1 MAALNTGRLPVRLA
15 PLVGR
20 QRELQEVVDAL
31 ARSRLVTLTGPGGT
45 GKTRLALAAAE
56 VARGRFPGGVSWME
70 LAPIDDPAIAP
81 QAVADGLGI
90 PEVPGQDA
98 TMTIA
103 EYVGDRPVLL
113 VLDNCEHLAAAVAD
127 LADRLLRA
135 CASLSILTTSREL
148 LGVDGEHSWPVP
160 PLSLPRDDTAPGAST
175 LAEFDAVRLFEQR
188 AQLVLPSFRLADD
201 NAAAVLHVC
210 RRLDGLPLAIELAA
224 ARMRVLSAAQLAER
238 LDDIFAVLVGGSRT
252 APARHQALRATLDWS
267 HDLLDADERAV
278 FRRLAVFAGGFTLT
292 AAGQVAASGDIHAE
306 RMLDLLTRLADKSLL
321 QVDHSG
327 RDARYYLLET
337 IRDYARERLAEA
349 DEDEPT
355 RRAHL
360 RCFVDLVERAGRR
373 LERREQELG
382 GDRGGSLSRGG
393 WSPDSL
399 ERTLDRLDTETP
411 NLRVA
416 LEFARES
423 GDAVAALRIA
433 GPLDRYAYL
442 RGHYHEVRQWMD
454 AAVTADPGAPAA
466 LRAKALLGSGR
477 LALLQCDYA
486 PAVRRLEAALRLY
499 RELADAPGIAST
511 LQVLGSVA
519 REQGRYARSMEL
531 HRESLAIAESA
542 GDRWAVA
549 NAHNTLGFAAWLQGD
564 FELATAECATALTM
578 SRELGYVEDIAWS
591 LISLGAIARY
601 QGAHERAA
609 ALLAE
614 SRSLSERI
622 GFREGLAWSLEQQG
636 LLALDRGDPAAAG
649 LLRRSLLIH
658 RELQDRWRVSSA
670 LEDLAALA
678 LTRGSAGT
686 AARLLAAAEALRER
700 IGTVIPPCESPRH
713 DQTLA
718 GVRAALGDGF
728 AAAWL
733 QGTLAPLEDL
743 EAELPAAVG
752 GPTAPAPEPVADA
765 VPVPGPVD
773 SVPAPAARPP
783 AGVLRIRALGEATVS
798 RGDVPVTAADWGYA
812 KPRELLFLLA
822 TSPPLTREQVGAALW
837 PEQPAHQLGNSLHTA
852 LRGLRR
858 ALGRSDWVLYSDRRY
873 SLNIA
878 GEYDCDVATFELAL
892 AEARN
897 ARGGDAALPAL
908 QRAVAAYGGDFLA
921 GLAVGE
927 WAAARRDELRRS
939 FESALLATGR
949 LHAAAGRHQAAATA
963 FRRAVAHEPLNETAH
978 RELMESWASLGET
991 ARAVRHYEELTR
1003 QLAGQL
1009 GVPPSAETTALYQRL
1024 LGQP

>member
-56 VARGRFPGGVSWME
+56 VARVRFPGGVSWVE

-113 VLDNCEHLAAAVAD
+113 VLDNCEHLAEAMAD

-160 PLSLPRDDTAPGAST
+160 PLSLPRDDTTPGAST

-337 IRDYARERLAEA
+337 IRDYGRERLAEA

-531 HRESLAIAESA
+531 HREGLAIAQSA

-564 FELATAECATALTM
+564 FELATAECAAALTM

-601 QGAHERAA
+601 QRAHDRAA

-658 RELQDRWRVSSA
+658 RELQDRWRVASA
-670 LEDLAALA
+670 LEGLAALA

-718 GVRAALGDGF
+718 GARAALGDGF
-728 AAAWL
+728 AATWQ

-752 GPTAPAPEPVADA
+752 GPTAPAPDPVADA

-783 AGVLRIRALGEATVS
+783 ADVLRIRALGEATVS

-822 TSPPLTREQVGAALW
+822 TSRPLTREQVGAALW

-897 ARGGDAALPAL
+897 ARGGDAALPEL

-921 GLAVGE
+921 GLAAGE